1 MKIAKRTIFDTP
13 LISPLL
19 RWISI
24 FILRAMGWKAKG
36 KRPDV
41 PKYVLIAAPH
51 TSNWDFFLMILVALS
66 LNLNTYVMAKKVLT
80 DWAGGFF
87 FKWLGVIP
95 IDRSQSANT
104 VEQAIQFFRES
115 ESLAIIIAPSGT
127 RKKVKKWKTGFYHI
141 ANGAGIPI
149 GMGFLDYGRKT
160 GGVGPLFQPTG
171 DIETDMIAI
180 KAFYADIEGKYT
192 QNTSLNVPAKLTIS

>member
-1 MKIAKRTIFDTP
+1 MKVMKRTIFDTP

-19 RWISI
+19 RWISL
-24 FILRAMGWKAKG
+24 FILKGMGWKTEG

-66 LNLNTYVMAKKVLT
+66 LNLNTYVMAKKGLI
-80 DWAGGFF
+80 DWPGGFF
-87 FKWLGVIP
+87 FRWLGAIP

-104 VEQAIQFFRES
+104 VEQAIQFFQES
-115 ESLAIIIAPSGT
+115 ESLAIIVAPSGT
-127 RKKVKKWKTGFYHI
+127 RRKVRRWKTGFYHI

-149 GMGFLDYGRKT
+149 GTGFLDYGRKT

-180 KAFYADIEGKYT
+180 RAFYADIEGKYSE
-192 QNTSLNVPAKLTIS
+192 NTSRCVPVKLTMS